1 MKKQLVFRASLALL
15 GTVVTAAPRASVA
28 ATHAGASDAMRYGAA
43 ILQPGSKSN
52 SGASGALMIMPDITG
67 LRLALHVAGLRPRTA
82 YNALIYAGSCGATGD
97 VRYILPDLTTD
108 SRGRGT
114 LITTLHAESVPASA
128 WAFSVPLKQKSEAAQ
143 PGPGIVCG
151 NVHQVGVDIPV
162 VAPDVGRYK
171 AEGLALLTRHIT
183 KQGAVDTS
191 KALGTE
197 IAVYGDRLSPHA
209 AYAVQINL
217 GRCGGTGAVKYRLSG
232 LETDAR
238 GEGVEITYLSG
249 EIAQQNQEDLA
260 LNIVDG
266 HGSVATCGNF
276 PGYGL
281 TQPEQ
286 R

>member
-1 MKKQLVFRASLALL
+1 MKKQFVFCASLALL
-15 GTVVTAAPRASVA
+15 GAVGAAAPQASVA
-28 ATHAGASDAMRYGAA
+28 ATHSSASDAMRYGAA

-52 SGASGALMIMPDITG
+52 SGASGALAIMPDIIA

-82 YNALIYAGSCGATGD
+82 YNVLIYTGSCGATGE
-97 VRYILPDLTTD
+97 VRYILPDVTTD
-108 SRGRGT
+108 NRGGGT
-114 LITTLHAESVPASA
+114 LITTLHAENVPANA
-128 WAFSVPLKQKSEAAQ
+128 WAISVPLKQKSEAAQ

-183 KQGAVDTS
+183 KQGAIDTS

-197 IAVYGDRLSPHA
+197 IATYGDKLSPHA
-209 AYAVQINL
+209 TYTVQINL
-217 GRCGGTGAVKYRLSG
+217 GRCGGTGAVKYRLSS

-238 GEGVEITYLSG
+238 GEGVEISYISGDLSH
-249 EIAQQNQEDLA
+249 QKQEDLA
-260 LNIVDG
+260 LNIVDA

-281 TQPEQ
+281 TQPAQ